1 MYKEHPVFEKPAD
14 ENAKIWR
21 YTGFTKFVSLL
32 DKRAL
37 FFCRTDKLGDPFEGS
52 YTKVDIERRS
62 AMYKKRLDSL
72 PAQLQPFRDV
82 FEREPENWGEFLKM
96 LRKHVYV
103 NCWHKNDYESAAM
116 WRLYLKSNEGIAIE
130 STFNKL
136 RQCFKEKTPDIH
148 IGMVQYIDYK
158 NDIISKQNLFYP
170 YLYKRKSFEHEKE
183 LRAVI
188 IHIDFMQTPEGPL
201 DISKPAFEDGMN
213 VSIADL
219 DLLINKIYLAPTSPE
234 WQFDLVRSIT
244 NKYGLANK
252 VFKSDL
258 DSEPLF

>member
-1 MYKEHPVFEKPAD
+1 MYKEHPVFGKPKN

-21 YTGFTKFVSLL
+21 YMDFTKFASLL
-32 DKRAL
+32 DKQAL
-37 FFCRTDKLGDPFEGS
+37 FFCRADKLGDPFEGS

-72 PAQLQPFRDV
+72 PTQLQPFRDV
-82 FEREPENWGEFLKM
+82 FEREPKNWSEFLKK
-96 LRKHVYV
+96 LRENVYI
-103 NCWHKNDYESAAM
+103 NCWHKSDYQSAAM
-116 WRLYLKSNEGIAIE
+116 WRLYLKSNEGIAIQ
-130 STFNKL
+130 STFNRL

-148 IGMVQYIDYK
+148 IGIVHYRDYK
-158 NDIISKQNLFYP
+158 NDTISGQNLFDP
-170 YLYKRKSFEHEKE
+170 YLDKRKSFEHEQE

-188 IHIDFMQTPEGPL
+188 IHFNFRQTPEGPL
-201 DISKPAFEDGMN
+201 DISQPAFEYGMN
-213 VSIADL
+213 VSTDL

-234 WQFDLVRSIT
+234 WQFDLVKSIT